1 MKEMWNPYDMDGAVM
16 PFEEFKSWRELIE
29 HYVAPQNEIAREGG
43 PGDAIQAGEWY
54 LTYSSTLNPPDP
66 LDLFHG
72 DWFMCYVGPDGR
84 RIIYWVVGEREDALR
99 FNIIPPEASVI
110 GTIAA
115 SAERY
120 GNPKGGAKDG
130 WGERIYHYKVEIE
143 DVSNFIFLN
152 WKDNPYEVK
161 Q

>member
-29 HYVAPQNEIAREGG
+29 HYVVPQNEIVREGG

-54 LTYSSTLNPPDP
+54 LTYSPQNDAPDP

-72 DWFMCYVGPDGR
+72 ADWFISYVGPDGL
-84 RIIYWVVGEREDALR
+84 RITYWVVGEYET
-99 FNIIPPEASVI
+99 FNTIPPDTSVI
-110 GTIAA
+110 ETLTA
-115 SAERY
+115 SA
-120 GNPKGGAKDG
+120 GGASHPRGGTKDG
-130 WGERIYHYKVEIE
+130 WGQRIYHYKVEIE
-143 DVSNFIFLN
+143 DISNFVFLN
-152 WKDNPYEVK
+152 WINENPLEVK